1 MEKIKVLVR
10 IRPFLQNENSAN
22 TGLNI
27 DSDATQK
34 IEISK
39 SLKKFE
45 ATFDRVL
52 SQNSTQK
59 DVFNFVKPCMK
70 LIKQGINCTILAY
83 GQTGSGK
90 TYTMFGGEWAMNDN
104 STDYNQRKKF
114 NKDKY
119 NFILNEE
126 LMIDPFSK
134 TNGIIPNLIMA
145 LFQAYGSYDSNENNI
160 IITCSYIQIYNEKVY
175 DLLVDEEEN
184 VEQKKSFDLNT
195 GVGKQANEKPI
206 KQKPLKIKYDR
217 KNGVTIE
224 GVNEIRTPSFYDIF
238 ELLRQGEINRKIRQ
252 TKRNEMSSRSHTIF
266 IINVQNLKTNV
277 VSKIKLC
284 DLAGSERY
292 DSKEYYKKLH
302 FDEMVNIN
310 KSLLVLGNVIHAL
323 GSNNNLNMTD
333 SKTKKQKK
341 IFAPYK
347 DSKLT
352 QILEDSLGG
361 NSVTY
366 LLATISPCDE
376 NFDETLSTLKFA
388 DRAHSIMTK
397 VSMNKVSNMDE
408 GFKSKE
414 FSKICDE
421 LFQLKQ
427 LLNIRRKRGTLEP
440 IQEELLKLKDENTQ
454 LKKYL
459 GGSSNIDRIREL
471 MAENK
476 NLKKEIKN
484 LNELNKNLKNEIKN
498 KPLVNQSEDNNYNN
512 GSTNKKNNNTNNNIN
527 SKINNNTTKDIINNN
542 NTNNNNS
549 TKENN
554 ALDNINLTNFDL
566 EKNDI
571 IINDKKTRN
580 SKLNNGNDDFLNKNT
595 QNTKKSLLT
604 VNDMITSKN
613 KDSTNNALNE
623 YNKFDIDDMLDS
635 NENNNDN
642 FYSKDKNS
650 FMKNSKQSKNNVL
663 KESGQNI
670 IYGMNDLN
678 NKYKEKEKNNYSNL
692 YNDNSVEELDNINYD
707 ELDNE
712 LKEDNKNNNN
722 NNKETN
728 SKLAKLKKTTTP
740 YERLEILDQL
750 EMENKKETEELL
762 ENMKNQNISQ
772 NLEDI

>member
-10 IRPFLQNENSAN
+10 IRPFLQNENTSN

-27 DSDATQK
+27 DSDNTQK

-39 SLKKFE
+39 SLKRFE

-52 SQNSTQK
+52 SQSSTQK
-59 DVFNFVKPCMK
+59 DVFNFVKPCVK

-90 TYTMFGGEWAMNDN
+90 TYTMFGGEWAMNDKSN
-104 STDYNQRKKF
+104 DYDQRKNF

-134 TNGIIPNLIMA
+134 TNGIIPNLIMN
-145 LFQAYGSYDSNENNI
+145 LFQTYSNDNNI

-175 DLLVDEEEN
+175 DLLVDEDE
-184 VEQKKSFDLNT
+184 VIEQKNIFDLTT
-195 GVGKQANEKPI
+195 GVGRQTNDKPI

-217 KNGVTIE
+217 KNGVTLE
-224 GVNEIRTPSFYDIF
+224 GVHEIRTPNFYDIF

-266 IINVQNLKTNV
+266 IINIQNEKLNV

-292 DSKEYYKKLH
+292 DSRESYKKLH

-323 GSNNNLNMTD
+323 GNNSNNSLSMTEN
-333 SKTKKQKK
+333 KNKKQKK

-376 NFDETLSTLKFA
+376 NFEETISTLKFA

-397 VSMNKVSNMDE
+397 VSMNKLNNLDD
-408 GFKSKE
+408 GYKSRE
-414 FSKICDE
+414 FNKICEE
-421 LFQLKQ
+421 LSQLKQ
-427 LLNIRRKRGTLEP
+427 LLNIRKKRGTLEP

-459 GGSSNIDRIREL
+459 GGGSNIDRIREL
-471 MAENK
+471 MDENK
-476 NLKKEIKN
+476 NLRKEIKS
-484 LNELNKNLKNEIKN
+484 LNEINKNLKNEMRN
-498 KPLVNQSEDNNYNN
+498 KPLTNYGDDTFNDSNKGTNNYSAKKNKNSNQNKINYNNNYNDIDNYNNYNN
-512 GSTNKKNNNTNNNIN
+512 NYKKNKNSNINGKETKKKYNNIN
-527 SKINNNTTKDIINNN
+527 INLNNGKEDSVKTEDLHTLNEIMTGQNNVPNNN
-542 NTNNNNS
+542 N
-549 TKENN
+549 
-554 ALDNINLTNFDL
+554 L
-566 EKNDI
+566 
-571 IINDKKTRN
+571 
-580 SKLNNGNDDFLNKNT
+580 
-595 QNTKKSLLT
+595 
-604 VNDMITSKN
+604 IT
-613 KDSTNNALNE
+613 D
-623 YNKFDIDDMLDS
+623 YNKYDLDDMLDYK
-635 NENNNDN
+635 NTNTNKNNYNKN
-642 FYSKDKNS
+642 TYSKSTK
-650 FMKNSKQSKNNVL
+650 KNVL
-663 KESGQNI
+663 KDSGQNI
-670 IYGMNDLN
+670 IYGMNNLN
-678 NKYKEKEKNNYSNL
+678 NKNKDSNKNLNEDNYNL
-692 YNDNSVEELDNINYD
+692 DDDELNNINYED
-707 ELDNE
+707 LDYDLNE
-712 LKEDNKNNNN
+712 GNKINSS
-722 NNKETN
+722 NNKSKN
-728 SKLAKLKKTTTP
+728 PKISKLQTASTP
-740 YERLEILDQL
+740 YERLELLNQL
-750 EMENKKETEELL
+750 EMDNKKETEELL
-762 ENMKNQNISQ
+762 ENMAKNQDLSQ
-772 NLEDI
+772 NLDDI

>member
-10 IRPFLQNENSAN
+10 IRPFLPNENSSN

-27 DSDATQK
+27 DSDSTQK

-90 TYTMFGGEWAMNDN
+90 TYTMFGGEWAMNDK
-104 STDYNQRKKF
+104 STDYDQRKNF

-145 LFQAYGSYDSNENNI
+145 LFQTYGSYDSNDNNI
-160 IITCSYIQIYNEKVY
+160 IITCSYIQIYNERVY
-175 DLLVDEEEN
+175 DLLVDEEEL
-184 VEQKKSFDLNT
+184 VEQKKNFDLNT
-195 GVGKQANEKPI
+195 GLGKQANEKPI

-217 KNGVTIE
+217 KNGVSIE

-277 VSKIKLC
+277 ISKIKLC

-333 SKTKKQKK
+333 NKTKKQKK

-397 VSMNKVSNMDE
+397 VSMNKLSNKDE

-459 GGSSNIDRIREL
+459 GGSNNIDRIKEL

-476 NLKKEIKN
+476 NLRKEIKN

-498 KPLVNQSEDNNYNN
+498 KPLSNLSEDNTYNN
-512 GSTNKKNNNTNNNIN
+512 GSSNKKN
-527 SKINNNTTKDIINNN
+527 D
-542 NTNNNNS
+542 NS
-549 TKENN
+549 TKKNN
-554 ALDNINLTNFDL
+554 ALNNKNPTNFNLDS
-566 EKNDI
+566 EDI
-571 IINDKKTRN
+571 LLNDKKTRN
-580 SKLNNGNDDFLNKNT
+580 SKLNNGIDEFNKNNT
-595 QNTKKSLLT
+595 QNTNKPLLT
-604 VNDMITSKN
+604 VNDILTGKS
-613 KDSTNNALNE
+613 KDSINNLYNDKNNN
-623 YNKFDIDDMLDS
+623 YNKYDIDDMLDS
-635 NENNNDN
+635 NMNENNNEN
-642 FYSKDKNS
+642 YYSKDKNS
-650 FMKNSKQSKNNVL
+650 FMKNSKQTKSNVL

-678 NKYKEKEKNNYSNL
+678 NKYKEKEKEKEKNNNSNL
-692 YNDNSVEELDNINYD
+692 YNDNSEDELNNINYD

-712 LKEDNKNNNN
+712 LNEDNNNKN

-728 SKLAKLKKTTTP
+728 PKLAKLKKTTTP

-750 EMENKKETEELL
+750 ENEHRKETEELL
-762 ENMKNQNISQ
+762 ENMKNENISQ

>member
-10 IRPFLQNENSAN
+10 IRPFLPNENSSN

-27 DSDATQK
+27 DSDSTQK

-90 TYTMFGGEWAMNDN
+90 TYTMFGGEWAMNDK
-104 STDYNQRKKF
+104 STDYDQRKNF

-145 LFQAYGSYDSNENNI
+145 LFQTYGSYDSNDNNI
-160 IITCSYIQIYNEKVY
+160 IITCSYIQIYNERVY
-175 DLLVDEEEN
+175 DLLVDEEEL
-184 VEQKKSFDLNT
+184 VEQKKNFDLNT
-195 GVGKQANEKPI
+195 GLGKQANEKPI

-217 KNGVTIE
+217 KNGVSIE

-277 VSKIKLC
+277 ISKIKLC

-333 SKTKKQKK
+333 NKTKKQKK

-397 VSMNKVSNMDE
+397 VSMNKLSNKDE

-459 GGSSNIDRIREL
+459 GGSNNIDRIKEL

-476 NLKKEIKN
+476 NLRKEIKN

-498 KPLVNQSEDNNYNN
+498 KPLSNLSEDNTYNN
-512 GSTNKKNNNTNNNIN
+512 GSSNKKN
-527 SKINNNTTKDIINNN
+527 D
-542 NTNNNNS
+542 NS
-549 TKENN
+549 TKKNN
-554 ALDNINLTNFDL
+554 ALNNKNPTNFNLDS
-566 EKNDI
+566 EDI
-571 IINDKKTRN
+571 LLNDKKTRN
-580 SKLNNGNDDFLNKNT
+580 SKLNNGIDEFNKNNT
-595 QNTKKSLLT
+595 QNTNKPLLT
-604 VNDMITSKN
+604 VNDIITGKS
-613 KDSTNNALNE
+613 KDSINNLYNDKNNN
-623 YNKFDIDDMLDS
+623 YNKYDIDDMLDS
-635 NENNNDN
+635 NMNENNNEN
-642 FYSKDKNS
+642 YYSKDKNS
-650 FMKNSKQSKNNVL
+650 FMKNSKQTKSNVL

-678 NKYKEKEKNNYSNL
+678 NKYKEKEKEKNNNSNL
-692 YNDNSVEELDNINYD
+692 YNDNSEDELNNINYD

-712 LKEDNKNNNN
+712 LNEDNNNKN

-728 SKLAKLKKTTTP
+728 PKLAKLKKTTTP

-750 EMENKKETEELL
+750 ENEHRKETEELL
-762 ENMKNQNISQ
+762 ENMKNENISQ

>member
-10 IRPFLQNENSAN
+10 IRPFLPNENSSN

-27 DSDATQK
+27 DSDSTQK

-90 TYTMFGGEWAMNDN
+90 TYTMFGGEWAMNDK
-104 STDYNQRKKF
+104 STDYDQRKNF

-145 LFQAYGSYDSNENNI
+145 LFQTYGSYDSNDNNI
-160 IITCSYIQIYNEKVY
+160 IITCSYIQIYNERVY
-175 DLLVDEEEN
+175 DLLVDEEEL
-184 VEQKKSFDLNT
+184 VEQKKNFDLNT
-195 GVGKQANEKPI
+195 GLGKQANEKPI

-217 KNGVTIE
+217 KNGVSIE

-277 VSKIKLC
+277 ISKIKLC

-333 SKTKKQKK
+333 NKTKKQKK

-397 VSMNKVSNMDE
+397 VSMNKLSNKDE

-459 GGSSNIDRIREL
+459 GGSNNIDRIKEL

-476 NLKKEIKN
+476 NLRKEIKN

-498 KPLVNQSEDNNYNN
+498 KPLSNLSEDNTYNN
-512 GSTNKKNNNTNNNIN
+512 GSSNKKN
-527 SKINNNTTKDIINNN
+527 D
-542 NTNNNNS
+542 NS
-549 TKENN
+549 TKKNN
-554 ALDNINLTNFDL
+554 ALNNKNPTNFNLDS
-566 EKNDI
+566 EDI
-571 IINDKKTRN
+571 LLNDKKTRN
-580 SKLNNGNDDFLNKNT
+580 SKLNNGIDEFNKNNT
-595 QNTKKSLLT
+595 QNTNKPLLT
-604 VNDMITSKN
+604 VNDILTGKS
-613 KDSTNNALNE
+613 KDSINNLHNDYNNN
-623 YNKFDIDDMLDS
+623 YNKYDIDDMLDS
-635 NENNNDN
+635 NMNENNNEN
-642 FYSKDKNS
+642 YYSKDKNS
-650 FMKNSKQSKNNVL
+650 FMKNSKQTKSNVL

-678 NKYKEKEKNNYSNL
+678 NKYKEKEKEKNNNSNL
-692 YNDNSVEELDNINYD
+692 YNDNSEDELNNINYD

-712 LKEDNKNNNN
+712 LNEDNNNKN

-728 SKLAKLKKTTTP
+728 PKLAKLKKTTTP

-750 EMENKKETEELL
+750 ENENRKEAEELL
-762 ENMKNQNISQ
+762 ENMKNENISQ

>member
-10 IRPFLQNENSAN
+10 IRPFLQNENTSN

-27 DSDATQK
+27 DSDNTQK

-39 SLKKFE
+39 SLKRFE

-52 SQNSTQK
+52 SQSSTQK
-59 DVFNFVKPCMK
+59 DVFNFVKPCVK

-90 TYTMFGGEWAMNDN
+90 TYTMFGGEWAMNDKSN
-104 STDYNQRKKF
+104 DYDQRKNF

-134 TNGIIPNLIMA
+134 TNGIIPNLIMN
-145 LFQAYGSYDSNENNI
+145 LFQTYSNDNNI

-175 DLLVDEEEN
+175 DLLVDEDE
-184 VEQKKSFDLNT
+184 VIEQKNIFDLTT
-195 GVGKQANEKPI
+195 GVGRQTNDKPI

-217 KNGVTIE
+217 KNGVTLE
-224 GVNEIRTPSFYDIF
+224 GVHEIRTPNFYDIF

-266 IINVQNLKTNV
+266 IINIQNEKLNV

-292 DSKEYYKKLH
+292 DSRESYKKLH

-323 GSNNNLNMTD
+323 GNNSNNSLSMTEN
-333 SKTKKQKK
+333 KNKKPKK

-376 NFDETLSTLKFA
+376 NFEETISTLKFA

-397 VSMNKVSNMDE
+397 VSMNKLNNLDD
-408 GFKSKE
+408 GYKSRE
-414 FSKICDE
+414 FNKICEE
-421 LFQLKQ
+421 LSQLKQ
-427 LLNIRRKRGTLEP
+427 LLNIRKKRGTLEP

-459 GGSSNIDRIREL
+459 GGGSNIDRIREL
-471 MAENK
+471 MDENK
-476 NLKKEIKN
+476 NLRKEIKS
-484 LNELNKNLKNEIKN
+484 LNEINKNLKNEMRN
-498 KPLVNQSEDNNYNN
+498 KPLTNYGDDTFNDSNKGTNNYSAKKNKNSNQNKINYNNNYNDIDNYNNYNN
-512 GSTNKKNNNTNNNIN
+512 NYKKNKNSNINGKETKKKYNNIN
-527 SKINNNTTKDIINNN
+527 INLNNGKEDSVKTEDLHTLNEIMTGQNNVPNNN
-542 NTNNNNS
+542 N
-549 TKENN
+549 
-554 ALDNINLTNFDL
+554 L
-566 EKNDI
+566 
-571 IINDKKTRN
+571 
-580 SKLNNGNDDFLNKNT
+580 
-595 QNTKKSLLT
+595 
-604 VNDMITSKN
+604 IT
-613 KDSTNNALNE
+613 D
-623 YNKFDIDDMLDS
+623 YNKYDLDDMLDYK
-635 NENNNDN
+635 NTNTNKNNYNKN
-642 FYSKDKNS
+642 TYSKSTK
-650 FMKNSKQSKNNVL
+650 KNVL
-663 KESGQNI
+663 KDSGQNI
-670 IYGMNDLN
+670 IYGMNNLN
-678 NKYKEKEKNNYSNL
+678 NKNKDSNKNLNEDNYNL
-692 YNDNSVEELDNINYD
+692 DDDELNNINYED
-707 ELDNE
+707 LDYDLNE
-712 LKEDNKNNNN
+712 GNKINSS
-722 NNKETN
+722 NNKSKN
-728 SKLAKLKKTTTP
+728 PKISKLQTAATP
-740 YERLEILDQL
+740 YERLELLNQL
-750 EMENKKETEELL
+750 EMDNKKETEELL
-762 ENMKNQNISQ
+762 ENMAKNQDLSQ
-772 NLEDI
+772 NLDDI

>member
-10 IRPFLQNENSAN
+10 IRPFLQNENTSN

-27 DSDATQK
+27 DSDNTQK

-39 SLKKFE
+39 SLKRFE

-52 SQNSTQK
+52 SQSSTQK
-59 DVFNFVKPCMK
+59 DVFNFVKPCVK

-90 TYTMFGGEWAMNDN
+90 TYTMFGGEWAMNDKSN
-104 STDYNQRKKF
+104 DYDQRKNF

-134 TNGIIPNLIMA
+134 TNGIIPNLIMN
-145 LFQAYGSYDSNENNI
+145 LFQTYSNDNNI

-175 DLLVDEEEN
+175 DLLVDEDE
-184 VEQKKSFDLNT
+184 VIEQKNIFDLTT
-195 GVGKQANEKPI
+195 GVGRQTNDKPI

-217 KNGVTIE
+217 KNGVTLE
-224 GVNEIRTPSFYDIF
+224 GVHEIRTPNFYDIF

-266 IINVQNLKTNV
+266 IINIQNEKLNV

-292 DSKEYYKKLH
+292 DSRESYKKLH

-323 GSNNNLNMTD
+323 GNNSNNSLSMTEN
-333 SKTKKQKK
+333 KNKKPKK

-376 NFDETLSTLKFA
+376 NFEETISTLKFA

-397 VSMNKVSNMDE
+397 VSMNKLNNLDE

-414 FSKICDE
+414 FTKICEE

-427 LLNIRRKRGTLEP
+427 LLNIRKKRGTLEP

-459 GGSSNIDRIREL
+459 GGGSNIDRIREL
-471 MAENK
+471 MDENK
-476 NLKKEIKN
+476 NLRKEIKS
-484 LNELNKNLKNEIKN
+484 LNEINKNLKNEMRN
-498 KPLVNQSEDNNYNN
+498 KPLTNYGDDTFNDSNKGTNNYSAKKNKNSNQNKINYNNNYNDIDNYNNYNN
-512 GSTNKKNNNTNNNIN
+512 NYKKNKNSNINGKETKKKYNNIN
-527 SKINNNTTKDIINNN
+527 INLNNGKEDSVKTEDLHTLNEIMTGQNNVPNNN
-542 NTNNNNS
+542 N
-549 TKENN
+549 
-554 ALDNINLTNFDL
+554 L
-566 EKNDI
+566 
-571 IINDKKTRN
+571 
-580 SKLNNGNDDFLNKNT
+580 
-595 QNTKKSLLT
+595 
-604 VNDMITSKN
+604 IT
-613 KDSTNNALNE
+613 D
-623 YNKFDIDDMLDS
+623 YNKYDLDDMLDYK
-635 NENNNDN
+635 NTNTNKNNYNKN
-642 FYSKDKNS
+642 TYSKSTK
-650 FMKNSKQSKNNVL
+650 KNVL
-663 KESGQNI
+663 KDSGQNI
-670 IYGMNDLN
+670 IYGMNNLN
-678 NKYKEKEKNNYSNL
+678 NKNKDSNKNLNEDNYNL
-692 YNDNSVEELDNINYD
+692 DDDELNNINYED
-707 ELDNE
+707 LDYDLNE
-712 LKEDNKNNNN
+712 GNKINSS
-722 NNKETN
+722 NNKSKN
-728 SKLAKLKKTTTP
+728 PKISKLQTAATP
-740 YERLEILDQL
+740 YERLELLNQL
-750 EMENKKETEELL
+750 EMDNKKETEELL
-762 ENMKNQNISQ
+762 ENMAKNQDLSQ
-772 NLEDI
+772 NLDDI

>member
-10 IRPFLQNENSAN
+10 IRPFLPNENNSN

-27 DSDATQK
+27 DSDNTQK

-52 SQNSTQK
+52 SQKSTQK
-59 DVFNFVKPCMK
+59 DVFNFVKPCVK

-90 TYTMFGGEWAMNDN
+90 TYTMFGGEWAMNDK
-104 STDYNQRKKF
+104 STDYDQRKNF

-134 TNGIIPNLIMA
+134 TNGIIPNLIMS
-145 LFQAYGSYDSNENNI
+145 LFQTYSNDSNI

-175 DLLVDEEEN
+175 DLLVDEDEV
-184 VEQKKSFDLNT
+184 VEQKNTFDLTT
-195 GVGKQANEKPI
+195 GIGKPSNDKPI
-206 KQKPLKIKYDR
+206 KQKPLRIKYDR
-217 KNGVTIE
+217 KNGVTLE
-224 GVNEIRTPSFYDIF
+224 GVHEIRTPNFYDIF

-266 IINVQNLKTNV
+266 IINIQNEKLNV

-292 DSKEYYKKLH
+292 DSRESYKKLH

-323 GSNNNLNMTD
+323 GGNNNLSMTEN
-333 SKTKKQKK
+333 KNKKPKK

-376 NFDETLSTLKFA
+376 NFEETISTLKFA

-397 VSMNKVSNMDE
+397 VSMNKLNNIDE
-408 GFKSKE
+408 GVKSKE
-414 FSKICDE
+414 FNKICEE

-427 LLNIRRKRGTLEP
+427 LLNIRKKRGTLEP
-440 IQEELLKLKDENTQ
+440 IQEELLKLKDENMQ

-459 GGSSNIDRIREL
+459 GSGSNVDRIKEL
-471 MAENK
+471 MDENK
-476 NLKKEIKN
+476 NLRKEIKS
-484 LNELNKNLKNEIKN
+484 LAEMNKNLKNEIKN
-498 KPLVNQSEDNNYNN
+498 KPLTNYSEDIPNASNKKTNNNYSANKNKNKNNINANKNNNNYN
-512 GSTNKKNNNTNNNIN
+512 KNNNSNINGKDNNNYKKYNNNIN
-527 SKINNNTTKDIINNN
+527 NINTNLNNGKEDSVKTEDLHTLNEIMTGQKNTNDNNNLITDYNKFDLDDILNYQDNN
-542 NTNNNNS
+542 NNNNS
-549 TKENN
+549 NY
-554 ALDNINLTNFDL
+554 
-566 EKNDI
+566 
-571 IINDKKTRN
+571 
-580 SKLNNGNDDFLNKNT
+580 NKN
-595 QNTKKSLLT
+595 S
-604 VNDMITSKN
+604 VSK
-613 KDSTNNALNE
+613 
-623 YNKFDIDDMLDS
+623 
-635 NENNNDN
+635 
-642 FYSKDKNS
+642 YSKS
-650 FMKNSKQSKNNVL
+650 SKKNVL
-663 KESGQNI
+663 KDSGQNI

-678 NKYKEKEKNNYSNL
+678 TKSKKENKILEEAKYNL
-692 YNDNSVEELDNINYD
+692 DDELKDVNYD
-707 ELDNE
+707 DIDYDLNE
-712 LKEDNKNNNN
+712 GNKSNNDEKIINP
-722 NNKETN
+722 KI
-728 SKLAKLKKTTTP
+728 SKLKSVTTP
-740 YERLEILDQL
+740 YERLEILNQL

-762 ENMKNQNISQ
+762 ENMAKNGDLSQ
-772 NLEDI
+772 NLDDI